1 MEILDFLPA
10 ANIKKRFCLFVDVL
24 NRIKQKTSRK
34 KWTPPPP
41 VPLRSLYFQLVL
53 KIAKLIHIDRSTYFI
68 VIIQTS
74 HK

>member
-41 VPLRSLYFQLVL
+41 SCPFTFFVFSIGF
-53 KIAKLIHIDRSTYFI
+53 KNSKTY
-68 VIIQTS
+68 S
-74 HK
+74 H